1 MYERVLQMDLPAG
14 RSAFLWG
21 PRKSGKSTYLKQRFP
36 DSTRYDFLQTDL
48 FFRLSKNPALLRE
61 ELLALHHAGS
71 LGQPVILDEVQ
82 KIPAVL
88 DEVHWLMENH
98 NLSFILCG
106 SSARKLRSGHAN
118 LLGGR
123 AWRFEMYPL
132 TVYEIPNFDL
142 LRALNRGMLPSH
154 YEDAYH
160 DRTLRA
166 YVQDYLKEEIMA
178 EGLTRNMP
186 AFARFLDALAY
197 SQGELVNFANVA
209 RDCGVDAKTVKGY
222 FEILVDTLLGIFIEP
237 FSRKVG
243 RDIIIST
250 SKFYLFDVGVAGY
263 LAKRRIAETKGAE
276 FGHAFEH
283 FVLMELLAYRGYSEK
298 DFPVRFWRTKTGL
311 EVDWVLGDAEVAIE
325 VKGSARVGGSD
336 VRALKAFSEEHKPR
350 QACVV
355 CNEPRQRMMD
365 DILILPWQEFLELL
379 WDGKMI

>member
-1 MYERVLQMDLPAG
+1 MYKRILQMDLPAG

-21 PRKSGKSTYLKQRFP
+21 PRKSGKSTYLNQRFP
-36 DSTRYDFLQTDL
+36 NSTRYDFLQTDL
-48 FFRLSKNPALLRE
+48 FFRLSKHPALLRE
-61 ELLALHHAGS
+61 ELLAVHQAGS
-71 LGQPVILDEVQ
+71 VRQPVILDEVQ

-98 NLSFILCG
+98 NFSFILCG

-132 TVYEIPNFDL
+132 TVHEIPQFDL
-142 LRALNRGMLPSH
+142 LQALNRGMLPCH

-160 DRTLRA
+160 ERTLRA

-197 SQGELVNFANVA
+197 SQGELVNFANIA

-222 FEILVDTLLGIFIEP
+222 FEILVDTLLGTFIEP
-237 FSRKVG
+237 FSRKTG
-243 RDIIIST
+243 RDIITST

-283 FVLMELLAYRGYSEK
+283 FILMELLAYRGYSEK
-298 DFPVRFWRTKTGL
+298 DFPIRFWRTKTGL

-325 VKGSARVGGSD
+325 VKGSAHVGGPD
-336 VRALKAFSEEHKPR
+336 VRPLKAFCEEHKPQ

-355 CNEPRQRMMD
+355 CNEPRRRMID
-365 DILILPWQEFLELL
+365 DILVLPWQEFLEEL
-379 WDGKMI
+379 WDGKLI